1 MIPFMLVI
9 LFYFPFYIL
18 KVKLKVGF
26 NNPALIFCFV
36 FSIILT
42 MAWCSSYLF
51 DFYPISMETYS
62 VYGCGNIAFIAGSLL
77 VRWFYRYEK
86 KIHNNEQSDNPL
98 SIVCILIL
106 LCLIIYT
113 PVAYTEFL
121 QATPDMPFALKIL
134 RTREKGLEE
143 QLFSTMTNNF
153 IVLSSCLAMLASY
166 LFAKNRISFTVFFA
180 VYVVFCF
187 YNFITGTRAA
197 ILLISLSCVF
207 VYTISSIRV
216 SKLFLLAL
224 LSSAIML
231 GSLIAIF
238 MGKDGMDRNDKF
250 VNNIEKVVHNYFSY
264 SVQGVILFDN
274 YVLSKS
280 GEFEA
285 NWDIL
290 SGVKEV
296 INKVSGESVF
306 NLNSKHSQFSF
317 FSKENNGNVY
327 TIYFSIF
334 PLYGLSGVIFFLL
347 LYGMVC
353 EYVYIKSTGVFLVLL
368 GFINATLCL
377 NIFNEQVFTNIVF
390 TIKFL
395 TFLFLMKFITFY
407 NGKLKIN

>member
-1 MIPFMLVI
+1 MIVFMLVL

-26 NNPALIFCFV
+26 NNPALIFCFI
-36 FSIILT
+36 FSVILT
-42 MAWCSSYLF
+42 MAWISSYLF

-77 VRWFYRYEK
+77 VRWIYRYEK
-86 KIHNNEQSDNPL
+86 KIHNNEHNDNPL
-98 SIVCILIL
+98 HIMSILIL
-106 LCLIIYT
+106 LCLILYI
-113 PVAYTEFL
+113 PVAYTDFL

-153 IVLSSCLAMLASY
+153 IVLSSCLVMLASY
-166 LFAKNRISFTVFFA
+166 LFAKNRMSFTVFLA
-180 VYVVFCF
+180 IYVVFCF

-238 MGKDGMDRNDKF
+238 MGKDGMDRDDKF
-250 VNNIEKVVHNYFSY
+250 VNNIEKVAHNYFSY

-274 YVLSKS
+274 YVLSK
-280 GEFEA
+280 GGIEA

-296 INKVSGESVF
+296 INKVSGEPVF
-306 NLNSKHSQFSF
+306 NIKSKHSQFSY
-317 FSKENNGNVY
+317 FSKENKGNVY

-334 PLYGLSGVIFFLL
+334 PRYGLLGVVFFLL
-347 LYGMVC
+347 LYGMAC
-353 EYVYIKSTGVFLVLL
+353 EYIYKKSTGVFLVLL

-377 NIFNEQVFTNIVF
+377 TIFNEQIFTNIVF

-395 TFLFLMKFITFY
+395 TFLCLMKFIVFF
-407 NGKLKIN
+407 NDKIKIN